1 MRLGEA
7 IALEARVAVG
17 VAAFTVLALAAARVQ
32 GLAEELLEMAL
43 ASPAEPLYV
52 AAVIALNN
60 AVAALVVYSGSTL
73 VYWIAVPLEVK
84 RCRLLYTPD
93 CRVSL
98 LLARRR
104 RAAAAVST
112 IIPVTALLAGSSL
125 RLGLGPGEAI
135 TAIAQAV
142 SLGYG
147 ALEILGYLAAA
158 ASPIT
163 GGWRGPLLAISALL
177 LIAGGAAVEALV
189 LLPPTLRP

>member
-7 IALEARVAVG
+7 IALETRVAVG

-32 GLAEELLEMAL
+32 GLAEELLEKAL

-98 LLARRR
+98 LLTRRR

-163 GGWRGPLLAISALL
+163 GGWRGPLLALSALL

>member
-163 GGWRGPLLAISALL
+163 GGWRGPLLALSALL